1 MAVYD
6 TGYEDERFEQIVSQ
20 TLHCIICTNVIK
32 DPVMCRQNE
41 HLFCRACITRHLM
54 NYQTCPTCMEPLTI
68 ETLTKASRTVT
79 NLLSELR
86 IRCEFSDR
94 GCEGYVELGSLEGH
108 LKECGYAPA
117 VCCNKG
123 CRLEMNKQDL
133 FHHETVVCKLRDVQ
147 CHNCDHIR
155 QEMDAVKV
163 NLAALNEKL
172 DRNEKKLDR
181 NEKKLD
187 RNEAKFENIKAV
199 VENVVAKVDLLQE
212 QLNNREVNNR
222 LVQEDM
228 KKSLNEITKQL
239 ERMAQQTSH
248 KFQAKQDEM
257 NKKGI
262 AEADDMNRESKVV
275 IVGITGN
282 STQSNS
288 VELLKISDGTWT
300 PLQPMRKHRRGYSVA
315 LYNDQIIVV
324 GGSGKSMETSSLNA
338 LHTDLFITWKHFPA
352 ELPVSLAG
360 HSSVVYKGRLIVI
373 GGFDTDKNECSN
385 RITEISLVPPYTSKL
400 LATMPQES
408 TDHGVVL
415 FGDKI
420 VIVGGGNDFATALE
434 KVVMYD
440 ITRNEFQEL
449 APLPYPVYEMATVK
463 WRDDHIIII
472 GGTDNEDEPLSKVLI
487 YNIKTQKSHLLPDM
501 KCERRDCAAA
511 VIGDTVI
518 VMGGKDGNG
527 DPLKSVESF
536 TFDRF
541 TWEELQEMNDAKWGA
556 TAVVC

>member
-1 MAVYD
+1 
-6 TGYEDERFEQIVSQ
+6 
-20 TLHCIICTNVIK
+20 
-32 DPVMCRQNE
+32 
-41 HLFCRACITRHLM
+41 
-54 NYQTCPTCMEPLTI
+54 
-68 ETLTKASRTVT
+68 
-79 NLLSELR
+79 
-86 IRCEFSDR
+86 
-94 GCEGYVELGSLEGH
+94 
-108 LKECGYAPA
+108 
-117 VCCNKG
+117 
-123 CRLEMNKQDL
+123 
-133 FHHETVVCKLRDVQ
+133 
-147 CHNCDHIR
+147 
-155 QEMDAVKV
+155 
-163 NLAALNEKL
+163 
-172 DRNEKKLDR
+172 
-181 NEKKLD
+181 
-187 RNEAKFENIKAV
+187 
-199 VENVVAKVDLLQE
+199 
-212 QLNNREVNNR
+212 
-222 LVQEDM
+222 
-228 KKSLNEITKQL
+228 
-239 ERMAQQTSH
+239 
-248 KFQAKQDEM
+248 
-257 NKKGI
+257 
-262 AEADDMNRESKVV
+262 MNRESKVV

-511 VIGDTVI
+511 VIRRHCDRHGRQRWKWRSLEV
-518 VMGGKDGNG
+518 GGKFYIRSLYMGRAARN
-527 DPLKSVESF
+527 E
-536 TFDRF
+536 RR
-541 TWEELQEMNDAKWGA
+541 EMGSHCCCLLVIYIKP
-556 TAVVC
+556 VSIRRSCRE